1 MSTDVVQQPQ
11 GVGARAWCRADLAG
25 GTLDIWPLGLLH
37 PGARTVNIAL
47 DLAVEIEMEPSDGG
61 YRVCQ
66 GDSVVETGTSAEL
79 ANREEAA
86 LVGLILDQLG
96 IPPVEVRIE
105 SASPRGG
112 GLGGSSALAVATIA
126 AGEAVCGRPESS
138 TQSRAAL
145 ARDLEARLMSLPT
158 GRQDHFPAQ
167 LGGVLEVRHEP
178 GGEQIRSLS
187 TDEPALSAALLVV
200 YSGQGHF
207 SAGQNWRVIRNRFE
221 ADKETIRCLDGIRDA
236 AVGVVEALEGRRLP
250 EVGELMSQEWSW
262 RRRLAEGISTAK
274 IEEILDV
281 ATGAGAWGGKVC
293 GAGGG
298 GCLVM
303 LCPPAARDDVE
314 QAVTEQGAEVLTA
327 GLATEPLRVRPLAGS
342 IG

>member
-1 MSTDVVQQPQ
+1 MPTEAKHRQ

-47 DLAVEIEMEPSDGG
+47 DLAVEIEMEPTGG
-61 YRVCQ
+61 VYRVRQ
-66 GDSVVETGTSAEL
+66 GDSVVETSTAADL
-79 ANREEAA
+79 ATTEEAA
-86 LVGLILDQLG
+86 LVGLILDQLD

-112 GLGGSSALAVATIA
+112 GLGGSSALAVAIIA
-126 AGEAVCGRPESS
+126 ASEVVCGRAESS
-138 TQSRAAL
+138 PQVRAAL

-178 GGEQIRSLS
+178 GGEQIRQVL
-187 TDEPALSAALLVV
+187 TDIPALAAALLVV
-200 YSGQGHF
+200 YSGQSHF

-221 ADKETIRCLDGIRDA
+221 GDTETIRCLDGIRDA
-236 AVGVVEALEGRRLP
+236 AQGVVEALEGCRLS

-262 RRRLAEGISTAK
+262 RRRLADGISTAK

-281 ATGAGAWGGKVC
+281 ATRAGAWGGKVC

-303 LCPPAARDDVE
+303 LCPPATRHDVE
-314 QAVTEQGAEVLTA
+314 RAVTEKGAEVLTT
-327 GLATEPLRVRPLAGS
+327 GLATEPLTVRPLAGS
-342 IG
+342 PS

>member
-1 MSTDVVQQPQ
+1 MSTEVRQPQ
-11 GVGARAWCRADLAG
+11 GVKARAWCRADLAG

-37 PGARTVNIAL
+37 PGARTINIAL
-47 DLAVEIEMEPSDGG
+47 DLAVQIEMEPSDGG
-61 YRVCQ
+61 YRVHQ
-66 GDSVVETGTSAEL
+66 EESVVETGTSAEL
-79 ANREEAA
+79 AVTGEAA
-86 LVGLILDQLG
+86 LVGLILDQLD
-96 IPPVEVRIE
+96 IPPVEVRIQ

-126 AGEAVCGRPESS
+126 AAEAVCGRPESS
-138 TQSRAAL
+138 PQMRAAL

-167 LGGVLEVRHEP
+167 LGGVLEVLHEP
-178 GGEQIRSLS
+178 GGEQIRRLS
-187 TDEPALSAALLVV
+187 TDVPALAASLLVV
-200 YSGQGHF
+200 YSGQSHF
-207 SAGQNWRVIRNRFE
+207 SAGQNWQVIRNRFE

-236 AVGVVEALEGRRLP
+236 AVGVMEALEGRRLP

-274 IEEILDV
+274 IEEILEV
-281 ATGAGAWGGKVC
+281 ATAAGAWGGKVC

-303 LCPPAARDDVE
+303 LCPPAARHDVE
-314 QAVTEQGAEVLTA
+314 QAVTGQGAEVLTT
-327 GLATEPLRVRPLAGS
+327 GLATEPLQVRPLVGS
-342 IG
+342 PG